1 MEIMRQYRILVV
13 DDDRSILKLVKN
25 VLELDAY
32 DVTTLDR
39 IEELELTNFVGYDL
53 ILLDVMMEPVNGFE
67 LCSYIRPGEAGGAIF

>member
-32 DVTTLDR
+32 DVTTLDW
-39 IEELELTNFVGYDL
+39 I
-53 ILLDVMMEPVNGFE
+53 
-67 LCSYIRPGEAGGAIF
+67 

>member
-32 DVTTLDR
+32 DL
-39 IEELELTNFVGYDL
+39 
-53 ILLDVMMEPVNGFE
+53 P
-67 LCSYIRPGEAGGAIF
+67 

>member
-39 IEELELTNFVGYDL
+39 IEELELTDFVGYDL
-53 ILLDVMMEPVNGFE
+53 ILLDVSLLMVLSCVPTFV
-67 LCSYIRPGEAGGAIF
+67 LIFRVQLSF